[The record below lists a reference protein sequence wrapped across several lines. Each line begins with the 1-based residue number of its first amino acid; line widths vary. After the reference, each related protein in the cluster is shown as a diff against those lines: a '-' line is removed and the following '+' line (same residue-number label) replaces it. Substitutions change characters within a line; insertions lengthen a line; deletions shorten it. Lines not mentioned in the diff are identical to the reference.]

1 MRCWLYHESFRSG
14 QDNQEPIYDYSR
26 VKIGADIG
34 DPGTVTMEDIE
45 GGGGGGSRKKPRFY
59 GRLQRHIDT
68 ATAIAGDVPQWITA
82 FLDRIEH
89 MFNDMV
95 FNFTLNSYLDGQS
108 VYKAQKKYIGKEVG
122 LFI

>member
-1 MRCWLYHESFRSG
+1 MFISEYAIW

-34 DPGTVTMEDIE
+34 DPGTVSMEEIE
-45 GGGGGGSRKKPRFY
+45 GGGGGHGYGGKKKPRFY

-82 FLDRIEH
+82 FLEEIERT
-89 MFNDMV
+89 NV
-95 FNFTLNSYLDGQS
+95 
-108 VYKAQKKYIGKEVG
+108 
-122 LFI
+122 

>member
-1 MRCWLYHESFRSG
+1 
-14 QDNQEPIYDYSR
+14 
-26 VKIGADIG
+26 
-34 DPGTVTMEDIE
+34 MEDIE
-45 GGGGGGSRKKPRFY
+45 GDGHNYGKKKPRFY

-82 FLDRIEH
+82 FLDRIDR

-108 VYKAQKKYIGKEVG
+108 VYKAQKKYIGREVG
-122 LFI
+122 LFL